1 MGRERWGH
9 ITCTCDE
16 MALLSMT
23 KTRGEREYPD
33 WILVEKERGR
43 ERDERERGRETL
55 KEKVEGKI

>member
-1 MGRERWGH
+1 
-9 ITCTCDE
+9 